1 MNPVC
6 GNCGRINKTYV
17 SRFEADG
24 TEFGNSEK
32 LPKYNNSRARIFLH
46 KKAKQALL
54 VIWPIVIWSK
64 VIQPTLS
71 IGQLLSA
78 ELSVNSSSATSPYN
92 DKCLLFFHIFG
103 HVKAVTVGVA
113 LRSTIFLD
121 GFKSQLHPE
130 MDLIW
135 DATQKGVKRKS
146 LGKEKKVKKLAQYP
160 EGFEPT
166 TSQFSDQPAGALTAM

>member
-24 TEFGNSEK
+24 TEFGNLEK

-64 VIQPTLS
+64 VI
-71 IGQLLSA
+71 
-78 ELSVNSSSATSPYN
+78 
-92 DKCLLFFHIFG
+92 
-103 HVKAVTVGVA
+103 
-113 LRSTIFLD
+113 
-121 GFKSQLHPE
+121 
-130 MDLIW
+130 
-135 DATQKGVKRKS
+135 
-146 LGKEKKVKKLAQYP
+146 
-160 EGFEPT
+160 
-166 TSQFSDQPAGALTAM
+166 